1 MPFAR
6 VGKDKKVIR
15 TIIKK
20 KDSNTIYK
28 VKGSVINEMYLLKD
42 IRKLEEI
49 LLKYIITER
58 GTIKNQ
64 ITLSNDKY
72 YYVWGE
78 DEYIKKFV
86 DSISSSEIDRLIS
99 TIGLAKSF
107 QMYKT
112 FTKKKTDHDKME
124 TEEGLKD
131 FFTHIL
137 LGNFTVVDSIDIKE
151 IKIEVVHLKC
161 KNIKLYYID
170 SIPYNE
176 DGTLYII

>member
-15 TIIKK
+15 TIINK

-28 VKGSVINEMYLLKD
+28 VKGSVINEMYLFKD
-42 IRKLEEI
+42 IRKLEDF
-49 LLKYIITER
+49 LLIYIYMER
-58 GTIKNQ
+58 RAKKNG

-78 DEYIKKFV
+78 DEYIKNFV
-86 DSISSSEIDRLIS
+86 DSISSSEIDRLLS
-99 TIGLAKSF
+99 MIGLVKSY

-112 FTKKKTDHDKME
+112 FTNKKTDHDKME

-176 DGTLYII
+176 DGTLYI